1 MEFIFYFFRLE
12 SMSLHEYFSHVVFV
26 DEAHEEKKIWG
37 RNVRN
42 GIVVGGS
49 Y

>member
-1 MEFIFYFFRLE
+1 MEFIFYFSRLE
-12 SMSLHEYFSHVVFV
+12 SMLGEYFLHV
-26 DEAHEEKKIWG
+26 DKERMHEGEKNLGAK

-42 GIVVGGS
+42 GIVVGDS